1 MSISISN
8 LSLFFND
15 QCILDNLNLTVQPG
29 EFLSLLGESGSGK
42 TTLLKSIAGLLDF
55 QSGRIHLN
63 GQDITDLE
71 PNKRPISYV
80 FQDLRLFPHLTVY
93 ENIAFPLKMH
103 KIDKKE
109 ADQRIFQLLDDV
121 QMTGFGDRHI
131 SELSG
136 GQQQR
141 IALARALAI
150 EPELLLLDEPFSG
163 LDESLRKEM
172 GQLIKRLHEEK
183 ELTIIMVTHDKRE
196 AIELSSRMALLY
208 SSSIHQIGSAFE
220 MIYRPDSR
228 YTSQFFGEENLVEGE
243 LKDQVFYYADQV
255 LPIDQQLLP
264 DGPYLLMVR
273 PIHVTVMEEG
283 GPAEYQNVFSA
294 EIKEVI
300 FKPDYIAIEA
310 DHPDFYEPW
319 SVHTKNHEFLKNKK
333 GDELLLAFNPEYIW
347 LLERE

>member
-1 MSISISN
+1 MSLSISN
-8 LSLFFND
+8 LSLSFND
-15 QCILDNLNLTVQPG
+15 QYVLDNLNLTVQPG

-55 QSGRIHLN
+55 QSGRIYLN

-103 KIDKKE
+103 KVNKKE

-150 EPELLLLDEPFSG
+150 EPQLLLLDEPFSG
-163 LDESLRKEM
+163 LDETLRKEM
-172 GQLIKRLHEEK
+172 GQLIKKLHEEK

-196 AIELSSRMALLY
+196 AIELSNRMALLY
-208 SSSIHQIGSAFE
+208 GNNIHQIGSAFE
-220 MIYRPDSR
+220 MIYRPESY
-228 YTSQFFGEENLVEGE
+228 YTSQFFGEENLIEGE
-243 LKDQVFYYADQV
+243 LKDQVFYYADQA
-255 LPIDQQLLP
+255 LSIDQQHLP
-264 DGPYLLMVR
+264 DGSYLLMVR
-273 PIHVTVMEEG
+273 PIHVRVREEES
-283 GPAEYQNVFSA
+283 PAEYKNVFSA
-294 EIKEVI
+294 EIKEVT
-300 FKPDYIAIEA
+300 FKPDYIEIEA

-319 SVHTKNHEFLKNKK
+319 SVHTKNHDFLKKK
-333 GDELLLAFNPEYIW
+333 KEDELLLTFNPEYIW

>member
-1 MSISISN
+1 MSLSITN
-8 LSLFFND
+8 LSLSFD
-15 QCILDNLNLTVQPG
+15 HECVLENLSLKIQSG

-55 QSGRIHLN
+55 QSGHIQLN
-63 GQDITDLE
+63 DQDITHWE

-103 KIDKKE
+103 KVNKTE
-109 ADQRIFQLLDDV
+109 ADRRIFQLLDDV
-121 QMTGFGDRHI
+121 QMTGFENRHI

-150 EPELLLLDEPFSG
+150 DPQLLLLDEPFSG

-172 GQLIKRLHEEK
+172 GQLIKKLHEEK

-208 SSSIHQIGSAFE
+208 NNGIHQIGSAFE
-220 MIYRPDSR
+220 MIYQPESR
-228 YTSQFFGEENLVEGE
+228 YTSQFFGGENLISGE
-243 LKDQVFYYADQV
+243 LRNQVFYYADQE
-255 LPIDQQLLP
+255 LAIGEQNLP
-264 DGPYLLMVR
+264 DGDYLLMVR
-273 PIHVTVMEEG
+273 PIHVSISDDKKKEEV
-283 GPAEYQNVFSA
+283 PVFTA
-294 EIKEVI
+294 QIKEVL
-300 FKPDYIAIEA
+300 FKTDYIEIEA

-319 SVHTKNHEFLKNKK
+319 SVHTRNHDFLEKEKNEIILIT
-333 GDELLLAFNPEYIW
+333 FNPEYIW
-347 LLERE
+347 LLERK

>member
-1 MSISISN
+1 MTVSINN
-8 LSLFFND
+8 LSLSFDD
-15 QCILDNLNLTVQPG
+15 QPILDNLNLTIQSG

-55 QSGRIHLN
+55 QSGHIQLN

-103 KIDKKE
+103 KVNKTE
-109 ADQRIFQLLDDV
+109 ADQRIYQLLDDV

-150 EPELLLLDEPFSG
+150 EPQLLLLDEPFSG

-172 GQLIKRLHEEK
+172 GQLIKKLHEEK

-208 SSSIHQIGSAFE
+208 KNGIHQIGSAFE
-220 MIYRPDSR
+220 MIYQPKSR
-228 YTSQFFGEENLVEGE
+228 YSSQFFGGENLIQGE
-243 LKDQVFYYADQV
+243 LRNQVFYYADQA
-255 LPIDQQLLP
+255 LSIDKQSLP
-264 DGPYLLMVR
+264 DGDYLLMVR
-273 PIHVTVMEEG
+273 PIHVSIIENKEKEKLT
-283 GPAEYQNVFSA
+283 VFSA
-294 EIKEVI
+294 QIKEII
-300 FKPDYIAIEA
+300 FKTDYIEIEA
-310 DHPDFYEPW
+310 DHPDFYGSW
-319 SVHTKNHEFLKNKK
+319 HVHTKNHGFLEKEK
-333 GDELLLAFNPEYIW
+333 DESILLTFGPEYIW
-347 LLERE
+347 LLERK

>member
-1 MSISISN
+1 MSLSISN
-8 LSLFFND
+8 LSLSFND
-15 QCILDNLNLTVQPG
+15 QYVLDNLNLTVQPG

-55 QSGRIHLN
+55 QSGRIYLN

-103 KIDKKE
+103 KVNKKE

-150 EPELLLLDEPFSG
+150 EPQLLLLDEPFSG
-163 LDESLRKEM
+163 LDETLRKEM
-172 GQLIKRLHEEK
+172 GQLIKKLHEDAKLPVYANEFGDSGAD
-183 ELTIIMVTHDKRE
+183 VF
-196 AIELSSRMALLY
+196 AIDDYSIAPGERALVKTGIKMA
-208 SSSIHQIGSAFE
+208 I
-220 MIYRPDSR
+220 P
-228 YTSQFFGEENLVEGE
+228 EGYE
-243 LKDQVFYYADQV
+243 VQ
-255 LPIDQQLLP
+255 
-264 DGPYLLMVR
+264 VR
-273 PIHVTVMEEG
+273 PRSGLALKHGITLANG
-283 GPAEYQNVFSA
+283 IGTIDSDYRG
-294 EIKEVI
+294 EIKVI
-300 FKPDYIAIEA
+300 LINLSKETYTINNGDRIAQLVFNKYLKSEWIEGRG
-310 DHPDFYEPW
+310 W
-319 SVHTKNHEFLKNKK
+319 SYTL
-333 GDELLLAFNPEYIW
+333 
-347 LLERE
+347 